1 MHSFIESTNQWGANF
16 LKFAWP
22 MLWQSSLLITAL
34 FALKFLFLRKLRA
47 SIRYALWLVVL
58 VKLCVPPTLA
68 LPTSPAWWLH
78 QTPPPVVAKPAMHY
92 TVTYDS
98 VPLPSIPQTPL
109 PVFVPP
115 TPVINLTAWLLISCV
130 SISSALFLWLLVR
143 WWQITRQDHRAKLSG
158 RLTVLVDEAQKIVG
172 TKFKVQAKLTTNT
185 MSPAVC
191 GLFRPVILIPQSL
204 TDNFS
209 DEQLRAVL
217 LHELIHLRRRD
228 VWVNFLQA
236 LLQIFYWWHPLV
248 WLANARIRRVREEAV
263 DDAVMLAL
271 RDQADSYAPTL
282 LEVAKLA
289 LNRPLASL
297 GLVGIMESRHALRQ
311 RIERLVDFHPPRHAG
326 VTLVSL
332 LGILAFTAVAVP
344 MGGAP
349 TETNNSSYPN
359 VGGNL
364 NQTNSSNSTTASVS
378 NGKNT
383 VQNWITVTFKIND
396 SMRQDK
402 LKKLLQ
408 DSGVKIP
415 PTVYFYMDNGILL
428 VRGSK
433 EQVALVN
440 RAVLKLNGYSPK
452 DLEAADRRFISQF
465 AAAGSADS
473 SATNLFER
481 SFKVD
486 TLVFGPALQ
495 KAIGLQTIN
504 ISMMA
509 KSFFSQLG
517 VDWESPAGKAVFYND
532 RLGLLFVKATN
543 PDLDTIERA
552 IQASGQV
559 TPQIHIKARFLEV
572 PMGTVASYGSFL
584 NLTNSTTT
592 NQFTGIL
599 NATNAKMIL
608 NMLESRDDVET
619 LAEPEITT
627 TSGRQVEIRV
637 TTILT
642 VITNCAFE
650 ESLSNSAALP
660 QNNYSISNNSSGS
673 IVFQTEKV
681 ESGPIL
687 DVVPYVLSDGYT
699 IYLALIPSFTEFLGY
714 DTPTNT
720 TATYDRAGEKIDV
733 PKISPHFRIRQ
744 VVATVNL
751 WDGQTVVLGGLPEA
765 THFGG
770 SAVIGKTNTIKKDLL
785 VFVTA
790 EIVDPAG
797 KRVHSDDDLPFAQK
811 GAPPQPPPPQPPP
824 PHQPPPF
831 TL

>member
-1 MHSFIESTNQWGANF
+1 
-16 LKFAWP
+16 
-22 MLWQSSLLITAL
+22 
-34 FALKFLFLRKLRA
+34 
-47 SIRYALWLVVL
+47 
-58 VKLCVPPTLA
+58 
-68 LPTSPAWWLH
+68 
-78 QTPPPVVAKPAMHY
+78 
-92 TVTYDS
+92 
-98 VPLPSIPQTPL
+98 
-109 PVFVPP
+109 
-115 TPVINLTAWLLISCV
+115 
-130 SISSALFLWLLVR
+130 
-143 WWQITRQDHRAKLSG
+143 
-158 RLTVLVDEAQKIVG
+158 
-172 TKFKVQAKLTTNT
+172 
-185 MSPAVC
+185 
-191 GLFRPVILIPQSL
+191 
-204 TDNFS
+204 
-209 DEQLRAVL
+209 
-217 LHELIHLRRRD
+217 
-228 VWVNFLQA
+228 
-236 LLQIFYWWHPLV
+236 
-248 WLANARIRRVREEAV
+248 
-263 DDAVMLAL
+263 
-271 RDQADSYAPTL
+271 
-282 LEVAKLA
+282 
-289 LNRPLASL
+289 
-297 GLVGIMESRHALRQ
+297 
-311 RIERLVDFHPPRHAG
+311 
-326 VTLVSL
+326 
-332 LGILAFTAVAVP
+332 
-344 MGGAP
+344 
-349 TETNNSSYPN
+349 
-359 VGGNL
+359 
-364 NQTNSSNSTTASVS
+364 
-378 NGKNT
+378 
-383 VQNWITVTFKIND
+383 
-396 SMRQDK
+396 
-402 LKKLLQ
+402 
-408 DSGVKIP
+408 
-415 PTVYFYMDNGILL
+415 
-428 VRGSK
+428 
-433 EQVALVN
+433 
-440 RAVLKLNGYSPK
+440 
-452 DLEAADRRFISQF
+452 
-465 AAAGSADS
+465 
-473 SATNLFER
+473 
-481 SFKVD
+481 
-486 TLVFGPALQ
+486 VFGPALQ